1 MSERTVALAELRDIA
16 LFDGLTDAQL
26 EELRAAGQERD
37 FAEGEELFR
46 ESRPAEVWWVLL
58 EGTIA
63 LVRRVGNE
71 ETTLGQMERPGQWAG
86 GFRAWDEHGVYMAT
100 GRGTTPGR
108 LLCVPADALG
118 RLAKTWSPFVV
129 HLITGLVATARRIES
144 TARQR
149 EALVALGTLAA
160 GMAHELNN
168 PASAAV
174 RAVDSL
180 QITSDGLLSSLRRL
194 AVRGITAE
202 QFMALDALRL
212 EGRPHWGVLGPL
224 EASDREDEL
233 AEWMEERG
241 VGKAWLLAP
250 PLAGAGLDVSWCDRV
265 AEVLGE
271 GPVVEAALEW
281 VAGALSMATL
291 LTEVTE
297 STGRISALV
306 TAIKS
311 YSQLD
316 RASLQQTDLTE
327 GLEST
332 LVVMGHKIPS
342 GITVVRD
349 YADDVPAIEAM
360 AGELNQVWTNLIDN
374 AVDAMA
380 GLGTLRLATRL
391 VDDAAVVEI
400 GDTGPGMT
408 PEVQAHAFEPFYTT
422 KDVGKGT
429 GLGLDISR
437 RIVVDRHGGEITIES
452 RPGSTTIRVSLPLTR
467 PSTG

>member
-1 MSERTVALAELRDIA
+1 MSDRTVALAELRGIA

-63 LVRRVGNE
+63 LVRLVGHE

-100 GRGTTPGR
+100 GRGMTPGR
-108 LLCVPADALG
+108 LLCVPAEALG

-194 AVRGITAE
+194 AIHGITAE
-202 QFMALDALRL
+202 QFVSLDALRL

-241 VGKAWLLAP
+241 VGKAWMLAP
-250 PLAGAGLDVSWCDRV
+250 SLAGAGFDVSWCERV
-265 AEVLGE
+265 AGVLGE
-271 GPVVEAALEW
+271 GPVLDAALEW

-291 LTEVTE
+291 LTEVSE

-306 TAIKS
+306 SAIKS

-332 LVVMGHKIPS
+332 LTVLGHKLS
-342 GITVVRD
+342 GVTVVRD
-349 YADDVPAIEAM
+349 YEAGLPRIEAV

-380 GLGTLRLATRL
+380 GLGTLRLATRR
-391 VDDAAVVEI
+391 VDDAVVVEI

-408 PEVQAHAFEPFYTT
+408 QEVQAHAFEPFYTT

-452 RPGSTTIRVSLPLTR
+452 RPGATTIRVSLPLAR
-467 PSTG
+467 PSTS